1 MSYQVTCPLV
11 LAKDKEGKV
20 HERYEGAVIDWLSDE
35 QAEHFISAGLVVE
48 LDSAPAD
55 SGESD
60 DGGKPA
66 EDATKAELIEW
77 LVENAVDTD
86 GNDYT
91 ASKLQPHN
99 KDQLWELI
107 NAVED

>member
-1 MSYQVTCPLV
+1 MSYQVVAPLV
-11 LAKDKEGKV
+11 LVRDKGRHV
-20 HERYEGAVIDWLSDE
+20 HHVYEGGVVDWLDDD
-35 QAEHFISAGLVVE
+35 QRAHFLSAGLVKEVGG
-48 LDSAPAD
+48 SAADETPA
-55 SGESD
+55 

-66 EDATKAELIEW
+66 EDATKAELIAW
-77 LVENAVDTD
+77 LVENAVDED
-86 GNDYT
+86 GGDYT